1 MSVLSTSLQSG
12 RVPFVRVQ
20 MQLEKCS
27 LTYGQGNCLASS
39 GNPCW
44 KTRNIQSDCQSI
56 KADGSYS
63 YAHGTNFFTHNFSMI
78 DSVPNRAE
86 DCHPLLLSID
96 TAPSTIPDAGG
107 LATISKVTLTFQDVP
122 DNDVTTDD
130 NFADRGYIAKEQGTF
145 FGKLKAR
152 HPFIEGST
160 LYIRKG
166 YYDQGDSNI
175 LMNQAD
181 YQSSES
187 VRYQY
192 QIESISHPDSNG
204 IVKVIAKDPLRLT
217 DRLKQKLPA
226 PSKGRL
232 TSTIANSATAGAT
245 FTVNDSTSYV
255 TIGGQPFKYIR
266 VNKEILE
273 VTISGTTMT
282 IVGRD
287 KFGSGHTADHT
298 GSENDGAAVQLVYYQ
313 ENEAIYNTVNSLL
326 QAAGIAASYFS
337 SVDIANELTTWRSEY
352 LLTNYITKPT
362 SIAELLRQV
371 TDQCQLIM
379 WFDPIDNKIKT
390 KPVRP
395 SSGTRPVLNDQ
406 EHISNLQVK
415 EREDLRLSF
424 VEVLT
429 QPRDYTEKDDA
440 ALFVNKN
447 INVDSKYFN
456 LYGTVREKSIFAR
469 WLSSATLARTTGSQ
483 LINRFRVQPYQVT
496 FDLDPKDFRISP
508 RREGIVTDD
517 EANRGITTGDFF
529 YIKSL
534 QFQNPDGSVFIPEFI
549 CTMSDYDHAK
559 QKVKIKAIQYAVS
572 AARTAKIGFVTGNDS
587 ILGTTYPPAS
597 DALRDIYGWIAPA
610 SGNFANGDEPYEI
623 I

>member
-1 MSVLSTSLQSG
+1 MSVLNTSLQSG
-12 RVPFVRVQ
+12 RVPFVRVTIK
-20 MQLEKCS
+20 LDKCDKQ
-27 LTYGQGNCLASS
+27 YGQGQCLATAN
-39 GNPCW
+39 NPCW
-44 KTRNIQSDCQSI
+44 RTRNILSDCQSI
-56 KADGSYS
+56 EADGSYS
-63 YAHGTNFFTHNFSMI
+63 YSTGVPFYHHFSMI

-86 DCHPLLLSID
+86 DSHPLLLSID

-122 DNDVTTDD
+122 DNDVTTDS
-130 NFADRGYIAKEQGTF
+130 NFADRTYIAKEQGTF

-152 HPFIEGST
+152 HPFIEGSKI
-160 LYIRKG
+160 YIQKG
-166 YYDQGDSNI
+166 YYDQGNSNI
-175 LMNQAD
+175 LNYQAD

-187 VRYQY
+187 VQY
-192 QIESISHPDSNG
+192 NYEIESMSHPDSNG

-232 TSTIANSATAGAT
+232 TSTIANGATAGAT
-245 FTVNDSTSYV
+245 FTVDDATSYV
-255 TIGGQPFKYIR
+255 TVGSQSFKYVRI
-266 VNKEILE
+266 NKEILE
-273 VTISGTTMT
+273 VTRIGLTMT

-287 KFGSGHTADHT
+287 KFGSSHTADHT
-298 GSENDGAAVQLVYYQ
+298 GTLNDGAAVQLVYYQ
-313 ENEAIYNTVNSLL
+313 ESATIYNTINSLFE
-326 QAAGIAASYFS
+326 AAGIQSSYWDTSASNDLS
-337 SVDIANELTTWRSEY
+337 TWRSEF

-362 SIAELLRQV
+362 AIAELLRQV
-371 TDQCQLIM
+371 TEQCQLLM
-379 WFDPIDNKIKT
+379 WFDPIENKIKT

-406 EHISNLQVK
+406 EHISNLRVT

-440 ALFVNKN
+440 ALFVNKD
-447 INVDSKYFN
+447 IRVDSKYFN
-456 LYGTVREKSIFAR
+456 LFSTVREKSIFAR
-469 WLSSATLARTTGSQ
+469 WLPSTQLARTTGSQ

-496 FDLDPKDFRISP
+496 FDLDPKDFRISD

-534 QFQNPDGSVFIPEFI
+534 QFQNPDGSAFIPEFI
-549 CTMSDYDHAK
+549 CTMSDYDHAV

-572 AARTAKIGFVTGNDS
+572 AARTAKIGFVTGSDS

-597 DALRDIYGWIAPA
+597 DALRDVYGWIAPA

-623 I
+623 S

>member
-12 RVPFVRVQ
+12 RVPFVRVT
-20 MQLEKCS
+20 MKLDKCGK
-27 LTYGQGNCLASS
+27 TYGQGQCLATAN
-39 GNPCW
+39 NPCW
-44 KTRNIQSDCQSI
+44 KTRNILSDCQSI
-56 KADGSYS
+56 EADGSYS
-63 YAHGTNFFTHNFSMI
+63 YSNGTPFYHHFSMI

-86 DCHPLLLSID
+86 DNRPLLLSID

-175 LMNQAD
+175 LNYQAD
-181 YQSSES
+181 YQNSES
-187 VRYQY
+187 VQY
-192 QIESISHPDSNG
+192 NYEIESMSHPDSNG

-232 TSTIANSATAGAT
+232 TSTIANGATAGAT
-245 FTVNDSTSYV
+245 FTINDATSYV
-255 TIGGQPFKYIR
+255 TVGNQPFKYVRI
-266 VNKEILE
+266 NKEILE

-287 KFGSGHTADHT
+287 KFGSSHTADHT
-298 GSENDGAAVQLVYYQ
+298 GGTNDGAAVQLVYYQ
-313 ENEAIYNTVNSLL
+313 ESATIYNTINSLFG
-326 QAAGIAASYFS
+326 AAGIDSNYWDTSASTDLS
-337 SVDIANELTTWRSEY
+337 TWRSEY
-352 LLTNYITKPT
+352 LLTNYISKPT
-362 SIAELLRQV
+362 AIAELLRQV
-371 TDQCQLIM
+371 TEQCQLLM
-379 WFDPIDNKIKT
+379 WFDPIENKIKT

-395 SSGTRPVLNDQ
+395 SSGTRPILNDQ
-406 EHISNLQVK
+406 EHISNLRVT

-429 QPRDYTEKDDA
+429 QPRDFTEKDDA
-440 ALFVNKN
+440 ALFVNKD
-447 INVDSKYFN
+447 IKVDSQYFN
-456 LYGTVREKSIFAR
+456 LFGTVREKSIFAR
-469 WLSSATLARTTGSQ
+469 WLPSTTLARTTGSQ

-496 FDLDPKDFRISP
+496 FDLDPKDFRISE
-508 RREGIVTDD
+508 RREGIVADD

-534 QFQNPDGSVFIPEFI
+534 QFQNPDGSSFIPEFI

-597 DALRDIYGWIAPA
+597 DALRDVYGWIAPA
-610 SGNFANGDEPYEI
+610 SGNFANNDEPYEI